1 MIEQYRADEKE
12 RLSRGLPPLPLT
24 TKQVEGLVRLLESDP
39 ADKSVADL
47 LENRVEPGVSEAAK
61 IKAKWLEKVIQDKV
75 TTHWITPA
83 DAIRM
88 LAKMIGGECVDIL
101 IRALDT
107 DVVKN
112 KAAAALKRLTKVYD
126 AFDTLAAQTE
136 ANPLYED
143 IIRSWAKAEWF
154 LALPALPD
162 EVEMQVYKVAGEVNT
177 DDFSPGNQAHSR
189 TDIPLHATHFG
200 KKRFPGGIE
209 EIRKLRRKGIVAFA
223 GDVVGTGSSR
233 KSAVNSMLW
242 HIGDDIDGIPNKKKG
257 GFVLG
262 GSIAPIFYGSARDA
276 GLLPIQCDVSKL
288 TTGQTISFSL
298 KTWEL
303 RDENGRLIPT
313 QLPPGSLLDEY
324 RAGGRLN
331 LIIGKSLTQKACS
344 LLGTKMPD
352 IFHEEKSAQVES
364 TKGFTLAQKMIGKAC
379 SLPGVLP
386 GTACLPKISTV
397 GSQDTTGP
405 MTMQEIEELAC
416 RTFKTDFFLQ
426 SFCHT
431 AAYPTDQ
438 DVKKWAALTAKT
450 IESGG
455 LALKPGDGVIHSWI
469 NKMLVPDQVGT
480 GGDSHTRFPLGMSF
494 PAGSSLIAFAAA
506 LGFMP
511 LEMPKSV
518 LVRFKGKRRPGI
530 SVRDMVNA
538 IPYFAM
544 KEGLLSIRGEKYNV
558 FAGEILEI
566 EGVDDLSVDEAF
578 ELSDASA
585 ERSAA
590 ACTIRLSQEKVV
602 HRIKYNIE
610 VLKELVTRG
619 YESRKALVGRITDL
633 EQWLENPELLVAD
646 DSAEYKAMIEID
658 LDQIH
663 QPILSCPNNPD
674 NVRLLE
680 DVAGDKVDEVF
691 IGSCMTH
698 LDHFRSAVS
707 ILKGSGYAKTGL
719 WIAPTTRLDKEAM
732 IQEGAFSV
740 FAASGSRI
748 ETPGCSL
755 CMGNQARVR
764 PGATVFST
772 STRNFDNRLG
782 DDTRVYLG
790 SSELAAVTALTGEL
804 PEVYRYFEMANDK
817 NIDRSIQEN
826 GQR

>member
-12 RLSRGLPPLPLT
+12 RQGRGLPPLPLT
-24 TKQVEGLVRLLESDP
+24 AEQVEELVGLLESDP
-39 ADKSVADL
+39 ADKTLADL
-47 LENRVEPGVSEAAK
+47 LENRVEPGVGEAAV
-61 IKAKWLEKVIQDKV
+61 IKAKWLEKVIQGGV
-75 TTHWITPA
+75 TPQGVTCT
-83 DAIRM
+83 DAVRM
-88 LAKMIGGECVDIL
+88 LAKMIGGECIHIL
-101 IRALDT
+101 IRALDK

-112 KAAAALKRLTKVYD
+112 EAAAALKLLTKVYD
-126 AFDTLAAQTE
+126 AFDTLAAQAE
-136 ANPLYED
+136 NNPLYKD
-143 IIRSWAKAEWF
+143 IIRSWAEAEWF
-154 LALPALPD
+154 LALPGLPD
-162 EVEMQVYKVAGEVNT
+162 KVEMQVYKVAGEINT
-177 DDFSPGNQAHSR
+177 DDFSPGNQAHTR
-189 TDIPLHATHFG
+189 TDIPLHAAHFG

-209 EIRKLRRKGIVAFA
+209 EIKNMRKKGIVAFA

-242 HIGDDIDGIPNKKKG
+242 HIGDDIDGIPNKRKG

-262 GSIAPIFYGSARDA
+262 GTIAPIFYGSARDA
-276 GLLPIQCDVSKL
+276 GMLPIQCDVSKL
-288 TTGQTISFSL
+288 TTGQTIIFNP

-303 RDENGRLIPT
+303 KDENGDVIPT
-313 QLPPGSLLDEY
+313 QRPPASLLDEY

-331 LIIGKSLTQKACS
+331 LIIGKNLTQKACKR
-344 LLGTKMPD
+344 LGTKMPD
-352 IFHEEKSAQVES
+352 IFHEETKVHVDS
-364 TKGFTLAQKMIGKAC
+364 TKGFTLAQKMIGRAC
-379 SLPGVLP
+379 GLPGVLP
-386 GTACLPKISTV
+386 GTVCLPKISTV

-416 RTFKTDFFLQ
+416 STFKTDFFLQ

-431 AAYPTDQ
+431 AAYPTAQ
-438 DVKKWAALTAKT
+438 DVRKWAALTAKT
-450 IESGG
+450 HESGG

-480 GGDSHTRFPLGMSF
+480 GGDSHTRFPLGISF
-494 PAGSSLIAFAAA
+494 PAASSLIAFAAA

-511 LEMPKSV
+511 LEMPESV

-544 KEGLLSIRGEKYNV
+544 KEGLLSIKGEKCNV

-602 HRIKYNIE
+602 ERVKYNIG
-610 VLKELVTRG
+610 VLKDLLTRG
-619 YESRKALVGRITDL
+619 YGSGKAIAGRITDL
-633 EQWLENPELLVAD
+633 ERWLENPELLVAD
-646 DSAEYKAMIEID
+646 VNAEYKAVIEID
-658 LDQIH
+658 LGQIDQ
-663 QPILSCPNNPD
+663 PLLACPNNPD
-674 NVRLLE
+674 DVRLLE

-698 LDHFRSAVS
+698 LNHFRSAVS
-707 ILKGSGYAKTGL
+707 ILDGRGYTKTGL
-719 WIAPTTRLDKEAM
+719 WIAPTTCLDKEAM
-732 IQEGAFSV
+732 IEEGAFSV
-740 FAASGSRI
+740 FAAAGSRI

-764 PGATVFST
+764 PGATVLST
-772 STRNFDNRLG
+772 STRNFANRLG

-790 SSELAAVTALTGEL
+790 SSDLATVTALTGKL
-804 PEVYRYFEMANDK
+804 PEVDRYFEMIK
-817 NIDRSIQEN
+817 DR
-826 GQR
+826 